1 MGFAL
6 ATGATL
12 GRYQLLVPLG
22 QGGMGS
28 VWVAR
33 EESPASGKERL
44 VAIKVMRPE
53 IAAHSNFRAMFLKEG
68 QLVRGIEHENIVRV
82 YEVAEHEG
90 VLWLT
95 MEWVEGESL
104 DTLFHEAA
112 KRRPIPAEMA
122 VRIVA
127 DTAKGLHT
135 AHELRGWDGELEG
148 IVHRDVSPQNILI
161 GLDGRIK
168 VADFGLA
175 NATESS
181 GMSLT
186 EGPHGKYSYMSPEQA
201 RGQAVDRRSDIFSL
215 GVVLYELT
223 TGERL
228 FQGVD
233 RHHTLGLVM
242 QCKVPPPRSK
252 HPNYPAGLE
261 AIVLKALA
269 NKPDDRFQTADEF
282 RVALERHLVNERTLV
297 STGSIA
303 ALLRRVVGKRLEKQ
317 RQAIHDALLSTVG
330 LVNPELLP
338 DTTLLTGGSRVSEV
352 SEPSRSSHSHPPASE
367 TPHAVSHSR
376 TSMRVPGQRKPGAMR
391 RLAAWGGGGAAAA
404 FTLMMLAGKLLSGGG
419 ESTGAAATPEGA
431 AQSAHDPHARDT
443 AVNDDSSAAAPV
455 EGVSVSDLP
464 IEERKERAAVKY
476 RAVAPPVAAAPAPAA
491 APKPAWLEQAAGNG
505 ETAPPSTPVAPEDSS
520 DEALPPAAAAAAAAE
535 NPYKQPAPKATEGET
550 DTSDDARP
558 KVVLEEEPETP
569 PPPKEPPKEKPAPY
583 KLKVPGLRE
592 PGF

>member
-1 MGFAL
+1 SFVL

-53 IAAHSNFRAMFLKEG
+53 FAAHSNFRAMFLKEG
-68 QLVRGIEHENIVRV
+68 QLVRSIEHDNVVRV

-104 DTLFHEAA
+104 ETLFSEAA

-127 DTAKGLHT
+127 DTAKGLHA

-148 IVHRDVSPQNILI
+148 IVHRDVSPHNILI

-175 NATESS
+175 KASESS

-186 EGPHGKYSYMSPEQA
+186 EAPHGKYSYMSPEQA
-201 RGQAVDRRSDIFSL
+201 RGQSVDRRSDVFSL

-228 FQGVD
+228 FKGVD

-252 HPNYPAGLE
+252 LPKYSAGLE
-261 AIVLKALA
+261 AIVMQALA
-269 NKPDDRFQTADEF
+269 NKPDDRFQSADAM
-282 RVALERHLVNERTLV
+282 RIALERHLVQERTLV
-297 STGSIA
+297 STGSVA
-303 ALLRRVVGKRLEKQ
+303 ALLRRVVGKRLELQ
-317 RQAIHDALLSTVG
+317 RQAIHDALLATVG
-330 LVNPELLP
+330 HVNAELLP
-338 DTTLLTGGSRVSEV
+338 DTTLLTGPGRATDPSE
-352 SEPSRSSHSHPPASE
+352 SSRSSISLPIPSE
-367 TPHAVSHSR
+367 TPHAISHSR
-376 TSMRVPGQRKPGAMR
+376 PFMRAPAARKPSGTVRVA
-391 RLAAWGGGGAAAA
+391 LIGGGGAAAA
-404 FTLMMLAGKLLSGGG
+404 FSMMLLAGRLLSD
-419 ESTGAAATPEGA
+419 ESPDPAAPAAASVPAALRANQPE
-431 AQSAHDPHARDT
+431 
-443 AVNDDSSAAAPV
+443 SSASAV
-455 EGVSVSDLP
+455 EGLSVSDLP
-464 IEERKERAAVKY
+464 LEEREERQRSRPPPPTY
-476 RAVAPPVAAAPAPAA
+476 RPPAMRPAPAA
-491 APKPAWLEQAAGNG
+491 PAAPNPVSLEEAETPADSLPNMTQPA
-505 ETAPPSTPVAPEDSS
+505 TASTP
-520 DEALPPAAAAAAAAE
+520 AE
-535 NPYKQPAPKATEGET
+535 PEGEGEPT
-550 DTSDDARP
+550 TPVSPDTAASGTTSEDPNKP
-558 KVVLEEEPETP
+558 KIVLEEEPETP
-569 PPPKEPPKEKPAPY
+569 PPPAEKPGPY
-583 KLKVPGLRE
+583 RLKVPGQRE
-592 PGF
+592 SD